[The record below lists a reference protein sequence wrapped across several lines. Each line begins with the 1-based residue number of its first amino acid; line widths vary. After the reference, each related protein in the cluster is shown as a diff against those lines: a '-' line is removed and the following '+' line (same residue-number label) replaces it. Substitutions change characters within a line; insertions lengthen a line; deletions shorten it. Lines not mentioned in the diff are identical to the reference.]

1 MKRRLYPKL
10 ILAWICFAVLSFV
23 SVAGITSSL
32 VEKHLIKNRT
42 EGMYREANVIAA
54 GRLAQNYTERAS
66 LQDTYTNLLA
76 VASYQSMRLWLMDS
90 NGKILIDT
98 AVGYDQSKIMQLDS
112 FDPASLSGNYYQT
125 GRFFDYF
132 DEDMLSVVAPITSN
146 YITKGYIAVH
156 YERNKLETEKNSILN
171 CSYITLAVI
180 LALSLIVLITFTFV
194 VYFPIRR
201 IIHGADEYAAGNLN
215 YKIPVESND
224 EIGYLA
230 ASMNYM
236 AGELNNSGESQR
248 KFISNISHDFRS
260 PLTSIKGYVEAM
272 LDGTIPPEMQER
284 YLNVVLSETNRLTK
298 LTKGLLTLN
307 NFDDKGTYLELADF
321 DINAIIRQTVETF
334 RSLCWDKHISFQLT
348 FEEESLYV
356 NADVGKIQQVLYN
369 LIDNAVKFSHP
380 DSLIYISSL
389 EKHGKVFVSVKD
401 TGEGIARDSLNKI
414 WERFY
419 KSDPSRGK
427 DKKGTG
433 LGLSIV
439 KEIIQAHGENINVV
453 STQGVGTEFTF
464 TLPCSKNK
472 K

>member
-1 MKRRLYPKL
+1 MKRRLYQKL

-98 AVGYDQSKIMQLDS
+98 AVGYDQSKITQLDS

-156 YERNKLETEKNSILN
+156 YEKNKLETEKNSILN
-171 CSYITLAVI
+171 CSYITLAMI

-272 LDGTIPPEMQER
+272 TDGTIPPELHEK
-284 YLNVVLSETNRLTK
+284 YLKIILFETERLTD
-298 LTKGLLTLN
+298 LTHDLLTLN
-307 NFDDKGTYLELADF
+307 EFDTNHLLLNREVF
-321 DINAIIRQTVETF
+321 DIHEMI
-334 RSLCWDKHISFQLT
+334 KHVAASFEGVCTQKKISIELVFATKHLN
-348 FEEESLYV
+348 V
-356 NADVGKIQQVLYN
+356 NADKRKIQQVLYN
-369 LIDNAVKFSHP
+369 LLDNAIKFSDP
-380 DSLIYISSL
+380 DSIITIETTDRG
-389 EKHGKVFVSVKD
+389 EKVYTAVKD
-401 TGEGIARDSLNKI
+401 NGIGIPRAALGKI

-419 KSDPSRGK
+419 KSDLSRGK

-433 LGLSIV
+433 LGLAIV
-439 KEIIQAHGENINVV
+439 KEAVQAHGENITVV
-453 STQGVGTEFTF
+453 STEGVGTEFSF
-464 TLPCSKNK
+464 SLPKAAG
-472 K
+472 

>member
-1 MKRRLYPKL
+1 MKRRLYQKL

-98 AVGYDQSKIMQLDS
+98 AVGYDQSKITQLDS
-112 FDPASLSGNYYQT
+112 FDPVSLSGNYYQT

-156 YERNKLETEKNSILN
+156 YEKNKLETEKNSILN
-171 CSYITLAVI
+171 CSCITLAMI

-401 TGEGIARDSLNKI
+401 TGEGIAKDSLNKI

>member
-1 MKRRLYPKL
+1 MKRRLYQKL

-98 AVGYDQSKIMQLDS
+98 AVGYDQSKITQLDS

-156 YERNKLETEKNSILN
+156 YEKNKLETEKNSILN
-171 CSYITLAVI
+171 CSYITLAMI

-284 YLNVVLSETNRLTK
+284 YLKVIAFESTRLEK
-298 LTKGLLTLN
+298 LTRSLLTLN
-307 NFDDKGTYLELADF
+307 ELDVKKRMMHMRRF
-321 DINAIIRQTVETF
+321 DINETIRTTAA
-334 RSLCWDKHISFQLT
+334 T
-348 FEEESLYV
+348 FEGTCSERNIRLELLLAGKELFV
-356 NADVGKIQQVLYN
+356 RADMEQIQQVLYN
-369 LIDNAVKFSHP
+369 LLDNAVKFSS
-380 DSLIYISSL
+380 DNSSITL
-389 EKHGKVFVSVKD
+389 ETTVNHGKVFVSVKD
-401 TGEGIARDSLNKI
+401 HGSGIPKESLSRI
-414 WERFY
+414 WDRFY
-419 KSDPSRGK
+419 KIDASRGK
-427 DKKGTG
+427 DRKGTG
-433 LGLSIV
+433 LGLAIV
-439 KEIIQAHGENINVV
+439 KEIINAHKQNINVI
-453 STQGVGTEFTF
+453 STVGVGTEFIF
-464 TLPCSKNK
+464 TLEKAK
-472 K
+472 

>member
-1 MKRRLYPKL
+1 MKRRLYQKL

-32 VEKHLIKNRT
+32 VEKHLIKNKT

-98 AVGYDQSKIMQLDS
+98 AVGYDQSKITQLDS
-112 FDPASLSGNYYQT
+112 FDPVSLSGNYYQT

-156 YERNKLETEKNSILN
+156 YEKNKLETEKNSILN
-171 CSYITLAVI
+171 CSYITLAMI

-272 LDGTIPPEMQER
+272 TDGTIPPELHEK
-284 YLNVVLSETNRLTK
+284 YLKIILFETERLTD
-298 LTKGLLTLN
+298 LTHDLLTLN
-307 NFDDKGTYLELADF
+307 EFDTNHLLLNREVF
-321 DINAIIRQTVETF
+321 DIHEMI
-334 RSLCWDKHISFQLT
+334 KHVAASFEGVCTQKKISIELVFATKHLN
-348 FEEESLYV
+348 V
-356 NADVGKIQQVLYN
+356 NADKRKIQQVLYN
-369 LIDNAVKFSHP
+369 LLDNAIKFSDP
-380 DSLIYISSL
+380 DSIITIETTDRG
-389 EKHGKVFVSVKD
+389 EKVYTAVKD
-401 TGEGIARDSLNKI
+401 NGIGIPRAALGKI

-419 KSDPSRGK
+419 KSDLSRGK

-433 LGLSIV
+433 LGLAIV
-439 KEIIQAHGENINVV
+439 KEAVQAHGENITVV
-453 STQGVGTEFTF
+453 STEGVGTEFSF
-464 TLPCSKNK
+464 SLPKAAG
-472 K
+472 